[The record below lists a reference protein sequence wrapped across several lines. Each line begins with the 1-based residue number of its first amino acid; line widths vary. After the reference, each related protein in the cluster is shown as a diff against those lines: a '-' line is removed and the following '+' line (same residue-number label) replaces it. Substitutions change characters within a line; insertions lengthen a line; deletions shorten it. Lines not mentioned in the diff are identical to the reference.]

1 MFGLRIFTTDTT
13 LYSMTIDQATQQAE
27 NAWVL
32 LSEGD
37 HSAAEKLAHGL
48 CDAGYEVGYR
58 IRSAI
63 AEEKEDWEQAESIIN
78 EGIKAHPEMWA
89 LRLQLGTLFTQS
101 GRFEEANRVFE
112 EALELPDVEKHWIE
126 MNQAVAMSQLGK
138 VDEALNILQGIT
150 HDELRNQAFE
160 IKMQLLDQYQRH
172 GLMLELVAEEL
183 EDLVHPQNEDEA
195 AIMSRILALVANAC
209 YDQDQDEK
217 ETRFYL
223 QQAINYDRSNELALM
238 VLREMRAEFTEQ
250 GKLYGIL
257 IQANIKNEEG
267 DTPVMTTYGILADN
281 VDEAVSMIHEFEIE
295 GLDRESIQIME
306 VEETEPDEEEELK
319 GIYLVGGLGFM
330 N

>member
-1 MFGLRIFTTDTT
+1 
-13 LYSMTIDQATQQAE
+13 MTIDQANQQAQK
-27 NAWVL
+27 AWIL

-37 HSAAEKLAHGL
+37 YPATEKLALGL
-48 CDAGYEVGYR
+48 CEAGYEVGYR
-58 IRSAI
+58 IRSGI
-63 AEEKEDWEQAESIIN
+63 AEEKEDWDQAESIIN
-78 EGIKAHPEMWA
+78 EGIKAHPEMWS
-89 LRLQLGTLFTQS
+89 LHLQLGTLYTQS
-101 GRFEEANRVFE
+101 GRFEEANKVFE
-112 EALELPDVEKHWIE
+112 QALTLPDVEKHWVE
-126 MNQAVAMSQLGK
+126 MNQAVALSQLGK
-138 VDEALNILQGIT
+138 VDEALNTLQGIT
-150 HDELRNQAFE
+150 HEELRNQAFE

-172 GLMLELVAEEL
+172 DLMLEMVAEEL
-183 EDLVHPQNEDEA
+183 EDLVPPQDEEEA
-195 AIMSRILALVANAC
+195 AVMSRILALVANAC

-217 ETRFYL
+217 EIRFYL
-223 QQAINYDRSNELALM
+223 QQAINYDRNNELALM

-257 IQANIKNEEG
+257 IQANIKNDEG

-295 GLDRESIQIME
+295 SLDRESIKIME